1 MAVSV
6 LYPRCAL
13 LSPTMGAAT
22 TIVRF
27 VMTALGVVELLVML

>member
-13 LSPTMGAAT
+13 LSPTMGAT